1 MPAPLDGLTI
11 LDMTIWQNGP
21 WATVMLS
28 DMGASVIKIEDPVKG
43 DPGRNSGAFPR
54 GPSNTNNYFQTM
66 NRNKRG
72 MTLDLK
78 TEAGR
83 QVFYRMAKKADVI
96 TQNFR
101 VGVVEKLGVD
111 YETVRRHNPRII
123 YASSSGLGARGPH
136 AREGVMDILGQA
148 RSGFM
153 WLNAGSEDE
162 PVYRIKAGIADQT
175 GAMVL
180 AHGVMLGI
188 IARERYGVGQHI
200 ETSQL
205 GSSIMLQALAFNGY
219 LLSGSQPTNQE
230 RKEVSNP
237 LWNIYKCQDGAWLA
251 MGCTQSDRF
260 WRDFVEVLEIEQ
272 LEQDPRFKDHASR
285 TANSQELIGI
295 LDRVFITR
303 PREAWV
309 DELRAREVYCQ
320 PVQDYR
326 DLSEDPQAIAN
337 GYIVD
342 VPHPTLGTLKQT
354 GIPIAMTETP
364 GGPRGSAPEFG
375 QHTEEVL
382 QEHGYGW
389 DEITELRDQG
399 VI

>member
-28 DMGASVIKIEDPVKG
+28 DMGANVIKIEDPVKG
-43 DPGRNSGAFPR
+43 DPGRASGALSP
-54 GPSNTNNYFQTM
+54 GPKIANSYFQTM
-66 NRNKRG
+66 NRNKRA

-83 QVFYRMAKKADVI
+83 QVFYRMAKTADVV

-111 YETVRRHNPRII
+111 YATVCKHNPRII
-123 YASSSGLGARGPH
+123 YASASGLGPRGPH
-136 AREGVMDILGQA
+136 AGEGVMDILGQA

-162 PVYRIKAGIADQT
+162 PVYRMRAGVADQT

-188 IARERYGVGQHI
+188 IARERYGMGQHI
-200 ETSQL
+200 QTSQL
-205 GSSIMLQALAFNGY
+205 GSAMMLQALAFNGY
-219 LLSGSQPTNQE
+219 LLNGRLPINEE
-230 RKEVSNP
+230 RRVASNP
-237 LWNIYKCQDGAWLA
+237 LWNIYKCEDGAWLA
-251 MGCTQSDRF
+251 VGCTQSDRF
-260 WRDFVEVLEIEQ
+260 WRDFVQVLEIEQ
-272 LEQDPRFKDHASR
+272 FEHDPRFKDHAAR
-285 TANSQELIGI
+285 TEHCEELISI
-295 LDRVFITR
+295 LDRVFIIR
-303 PREAWV
+303 SRQAWI

-326 DLSEDPQAIAN
+326 ELSNDPQAIAN

-354 GIPIAMTETP
+354 AVPIAMSETP
-364 GGPRGSAPEFG
+364 GGPRSSAPEFG

-382 QEHGYGW
+382 LEHGYGW
-389 DEITELRDQG
+389 DEITQLRDQG

>member
-28 DMGASVIKIEDPVKG
+28 DMGASVIKIEDPIKG

-148 RSGFM
+148 RSG
-153 WLNAGSEDE
+153 
-162 PVYRIKAGIADQT
+162 VYVAQCG
-175 GAMVL
+175 
-180 AHGVMLGI
+180 
-188 IARERYGVGQHI
+188 
-200 ETSQL
+200 
-205 GSSIMLQALAFNGY
+205 
-219 LLSGSQPTNQE
+219 
-230 RKEVSNP
+230 
-237 LWNIYKCQDGAWLA
+237 
-251 MGCTQSDRF
+251 
-260 WRDFVEVLEIEQ
+260 
-272 LEQDPRFKDHASR
+272 
-285 TANSQELIGI
+285 
-295 LDRVFITR
+295 
-303 PREAWV
+303 
-309 DELRAREVYCQ
+309 LR
-320 PVQDYR
+320 
-326 DLSEDPQAIAN
+326 
-337 GYIVD
+337 G
-342 VPHPTLGTLKQT
+342 
-354 GIPIAMTETP
+354 
-364 GGPRGSAPEFG
+364 
-375 QHTEEVL
+375 
-382 QEHGYGW
+382 
-389 DEITELRDQG
+389 
-399 VI
+399 